1 MNVPPEMVPHVLGA
15 ALRGMARLQARQE
28 MLECIV
34 RAVIVSAP
42 PMHPLMWQALHTAK
56 SDMESRLQRSRPA
69 DETPPEVAADAMA
82 LWNEMW
88 TACKPLPGRPPST
101 DVKAG

>member
-1 MNVPPEMVPHVLGA
+1 MKIPPKMVPQVLGA

-56 SDMESRLQRSRPA
+56 SDMESRTARSRPPE
-69 DETPPEVAADAMA
+69 ETPPEVIADAMS
-82 LWNEMW
+82 LWNELW
-88 TACKPLPGRPPST
+88 SACQPPSGGPPATGGRP
-101 DVKAG
+101 D